1 VDPEAVVLERKII
14 GVLIRAARERVHR
27 TPKEVALRM
36 GISQARLR
44 QYEMGTREIS
54 LPELENLAAFVQVPV
69 TFFLSNESLARR
81 EPAVPPVEEQVR
93 ARRALIATK
102 LKQARLDAHK
112 SEEEC
117 AQAIGRTVALHKR
130 YEAGRIDIPIT
141 ELERLAR
148 FLNVGMSYFMRDGL
162 ARKARREMPDPEL
175 WSRLPLEVRAL
186 VMDPNSLPF
195 LRMAAKFRDLPPS
208 KLQELGEILLVV
220 R

>member
-1 VDPEAVVLERKII
+1 MDPEAVVLERKMI
-14 GVLIRAARERVHR
+14 GVRIRAARQKMHR
-27 TPKEVALRM
+27 TPKEVALRL

-54 LPELENLAAFVQVPV
+54 LRELENLACFVDAPV
-69 TFFLSNESLARR
+69 TFFLSNESLAQR
-81 EPAVPPVEEQVR
+81 EPAVPPVEEEVR

-102 LKQARLDAHK
+102 LKKARLDAHK
-112 SEEEC
+112 SEQEC
-117 AQAIGRTVALHKR
+117 AEAIGRTVALLKR

-148 FLNVGMSYFMRDGL
+148 CLNVTMNYFLRDGVV
-162 ARKARREMPDPEL
+162 RKARGEVPDPEL